1 MSYIFINYD
10 DNSKYLKLVKK
21 LYLFSGKRIA
31 DIANGNELPFIS
43 ENGEEQDTIVNERS
57 FPDDTPLTPSQIA
70 EILLNGDGRIIR
82 RIENKT
88 NSTTLK
94 NTNVT
99 KNDSNKTDST
109 TRKTANNPKLNV
121 SSTSVELLETTT
133 LSFTETDEIFTT
145 EDVDFT
151 TWTESVN
158 NENESTFKDSNL
170 IENTTN
176 DIIKGEITTSIDKVL
191 NSNLSDVN
199 KSKNEEDIV
208 DKSKTFINDTVNCNT
223 ELSMLN
229 ITEPDTVENDFNN
242 TTGYNDTQ
250 ERILFTSINNLSD
263 TDAEET
269 NWKVGSS
276 RDNSTF
282 ETSTQPDINPKFP
295 STSLIIPKDDDIFM
309 VNVSTYV
316 RTNTS
321 VVTLRPVAAIPPEIE
336 ALLNI
341 SLKKNSQKDDYYDYD
356 YKSSLPPSLPNLE

>member
-1 MSYIFINYD
+1 MGN
-10 DNSKYLKLVKK
+10 N
-21 LYLFSGKRIA
+21 
-31 DIANGNELPFIS
+31 NELPFIS
-43 ENGEEQDTIVNERS
+43 ENGQEQDTIVNERS

-70 EILLNGDGRIIR
+70 EILLNGDGRILR
-82 RIENKT
+82 KIENK
-88 NSTTLK
+88 NSTSSKNSNTTKINLK
-94 NTNVT
+94 
-99 KNDSNKTDST
+99 KSNSTIDNIKLNMTST
-109 TRKTANNPKLNV
+109 TTAEP
-121 SSTSVELLETTT
+121 LETTT
-133 LSFTETDEIFTT
+133 LPFTESDDIFTT
-145 EDVDFT
+145 DDTDFT

-158 NENESTFKDSNL
+158 SENESTPKDSNP

-176 DIIKGEITTSIDKVL
+176 GVLKEENTTAVHKIS
-191 NSNLSDVN
+191 NSDSDEN
-199 KSKNEEDIV
+199 KFENEDV
-208 DKSKTFINDTVNCNT
+208 SDKSKTFINDTVNCNT

-229 ITEPDTVENDFNN
+229 ITELETVENDFNI
-242 TTGYNDTQ
+242 TGYNDTE
-250 ERILFTSINNLSD
+250 ERILYSSINNLSD

-269 NWKVGSS
+269 NWKIDSS
-276 RDNSTF
+276 RNKTDI
-282 ETSTQPDINPKFP
+282 ETSTHADINPKFP